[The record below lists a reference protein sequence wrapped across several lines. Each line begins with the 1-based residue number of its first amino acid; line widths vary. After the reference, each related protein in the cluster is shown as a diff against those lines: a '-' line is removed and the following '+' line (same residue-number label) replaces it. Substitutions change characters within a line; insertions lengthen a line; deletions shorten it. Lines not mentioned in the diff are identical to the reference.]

1 MVHHLG
7 FWSRGPWFESG
18 QDYLNPNAHQHA
30 RFAMDM
36 SIESIAVIGAGQMGN
51 GIAQVAALSGYNVVM
66 IDVKSE
72 FIQRGMDSINSSLSK
87 LASKGKI
94 TQEDAD
100 LALSR
105 IDTST
110 DMQGASDVDLVVEA
124 IPEIPELK
132 AEVFSKLDQICKSGA
147 ILASNTSSIS
157 INEIA
162 SSTNRPNQVIGMHF
176 MNPVPSMKLVE
187 IINGEHTSQE
197 VTSLVVEAAENM
209 GKTALACQDSPGFV
223 SNRILCPMINEAILT
238 LQEGVAEPEAIDGIM
253 KLGMNHPIGPLALSD
268 LIGNDTVLHIMNVLY
283 NGFKNEKYA
292 PAKLLV
298 EMVEKGELG
307 RKSGKGFYQY

>member
-72 FIQRGMDSINSSLSK
+72 FIQRGMDTINSSLSK

-176 MNPVPSMKLVE
+176 MNPVPIMKLVE

-283 NGFKNEKYA
+283 DGFKNEKYA